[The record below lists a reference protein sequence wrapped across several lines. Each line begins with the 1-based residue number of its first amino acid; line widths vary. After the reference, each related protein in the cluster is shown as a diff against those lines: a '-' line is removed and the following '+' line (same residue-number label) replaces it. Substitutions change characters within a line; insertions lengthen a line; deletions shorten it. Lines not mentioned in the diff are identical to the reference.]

1 MQPFVFQGLLF
12 REFLDTDAQDFANA
26 ARESVDTVGRW
37 MPWCTAS
44 FSEQT
49 RWTGL
54 RCAAPAAM
62 RRRAMSSACSRKTL
76 AGCWVA
82 GLNAINQQNLF
93 CNLGYWVRQ
102 SAQRQGVAHRTVRA
116 MLPYAFNT
124 LGMHR
129 VEIVI
134 AAGNVASEAVAR
146 KAGAQFECTARNRL
160 QLHGGPVPASI
171 YSVIPSPRV
180 AIRGGE
186 PHGSPTDAPG
196 KPPRCGCAVRYG

>member
-12 REFLDTDAQDFANA
+12 REFRDTDAQDFANA

-44 FSEQT
+44 FSEQNALDWFAMC
-49 RWTGL
+49 RASRDAQTGHEFGVF
-54 RCAAPAAM
+54 
-62 RRRAMSSACSRKTL
+62 SED
-76 AGCWVA
+76 AGRLLGGV

-134 AAGNVASEAVAR
+134 AQGNVASEAVAR

-160 QLHGGPVPASI
+160 QLNGGPVPASI
-171 YSVIPSPRV
+171 YSVIP
-180 AIRGGE
+180 
-186 PHGSPTDAPG
+186 
-196 KPPRCGCAVRYG
+196 

>member
-1 MQPFVFQGLLF
+1 MIMQPVVFQGLLL
-12 REFLDTDAQDFANA
+12 REFHDTDARDFAEA

-44 FSEQT
+44 FSKQNALDWFAMC
-49 RWTGL
+49 RGSRDAHTGYEFGVFSEDTGQL
-54 RCAAPAAM
+54 
-62 RRRAMSSACSRKTL
+62 L
-76 AGCWVA
+76 GGV

-102 SAQRQGVAHRTVRA
+102 SAQRQGVAHRTVLA
-116 MLPYAFNT
+116 MLPYAFDT

-134 AAGNVASEAVAR
+134 AEGNAASEAVAR
-146 KAGAQFECTARNRL
+146 KVGAQYECTARNRL

-171 YSVIPSPRV
+171 YSVIP
-180 AIRGGE
+180 
-186 PHGSPTDAPG
+186 
-196 KPPRCGCAVRYG
+196 